1 MAITNPA
8 KIGWHYMW
16 SQDYAFFHNYLQ
28 DSIKESEFVLKP
40 TFIDQ
45 SVFDRGLYTI
55 KTEDRANTN
64 AWQGCLIKVDY
75 LIDLLKTTAKESPLQ
90 THIFFTDADII
101 VKPGI
106 YNILKPYIDAGTSM
120 TFLKEG
126 GHLNIGCMLLKVC
139 PEVVE
144 FWELVKAKVI
154 ENPKHLDQGY
164 VNDMIAEYSGTW
176 LAFDKSHMV
185 CSNEYKG
192 NPDCLLLQILSSNIG
207 KEFHV
212 AEKLFFAAQLGV
224 DMEKYM
230 KYVPE
235 HIIPYIY
242 KFQDML
248 AKHRKS
254 LGSA

>member
-1 MAITNPA
+1 MAISNPA
-8 KIGWHYMW
+8 KISWHYMW

-28 DSIKESEFVLKP
+28 DSIKELEFALKP

-45 SVFDRGLYTI
+45 SVFDKGLYTI
-55 KTEDRANTN
+55 KTEKRVNTN
-64 AWQGCLIKVDY
+64 AWQGCLIKVNY
-75 LIDLLKTTAKESPLQ
+75 LIDLLKATSKDSPSQ

-106 YNILKPYIDAGTSM
+106 YNILKPHIDAGTSM

-126 GHLNIGCMLLKVC
+126 DHLNIGCMLLKVC
-139 PEVVE
+139 SEVVE

-164 VNDMIAEYSGTW
+164 VNDMIGEYSGSW
-176 LAFDKSHMV
+176 SAFHKSHMV

-192 NPDCLLLQILSSNIG
+192 NPDCLLLQILSSNIA

-224 DMEKYM
+224 EMDKYM
-230 KYVPE
+230 QYVPG

-242 KFQDML
+242 KFQDL
-248 AKHRKS
+248 LSKS
-254 LGSA
+254 CTTNS